1 MQANSSI
8 LKLKQSLKTLNQVL
22 EKLPPQHRRLAL
34 LGAGV
39 VLLALVYLAIV
50 SPLMSLEESW
60 SQELVRKRQL
70 MVKYESLIAGKD
82 RVAQANQAMKA
93 ALTRTESQF
102 LSGSNAAVASADLQE
117 ILKVLTRDHGVQM
130 TSTKVLQPRDAGS
143 YQEVPIQ
150 VQLSGNISQL
160 LTVLYNLEHH
170 KKLLFIP
177 ELEINAPRWMAGV
190 KAESM
195 LQVNMVVSGVIKK
208 GVAS

>member
-34 LGAGV
+34 LGAGA

-60 SQELVRKRQL
+60 SQELGRKRQL
-70 MVKYESLIAGKD
+70 MVKYEALIASKD

-143 YQEVPIQ
+143 YQEVPVQ

-177 ELEINAPRWMAGV
+177 ELEINAPRWMAGA